1 MAKKATTTITKAVT
15 KEVTNN
21 EHVNIVTIEGI
32 IKKVIYA
39 NENVAS
45 YSLETHKTSP
55 KGNTIK
61 SWVTIKE
68 FKPSLHYEVGDH
80 VIINNGELAT
90 DSYEKDGKKVYNTV
104 VVGTIEG
111 VDADDEIPFN

>member
-1 MAKKATTTITKAVT
+1 MAKKATTKA
-15 KEVTNN
+15 TNTTN
-21 EHVNIVTIEGI
+21 HINKVNIEGLI
-32 IKKVIYA
+32 HKVLYA
-39 NENVAS
+39 TENVAG
-45 YSLETHKTSP
+45 YVLETHKVSP

-61 SWVTIKE
+61 SWLTIKE

-80 VIINNGELAT
+80 VIMSEGELAT

-111 VDADDEIPFN
+111 VDADAEIPFN

>member
-1 MAKKATTTITKAVT
+1 MAKKATTITKAVT

-39 NENVAS
+39 NENVAG

-68 FKPSLHYEVGDH
+68 FKPSLHYEVDDH
-80 VIINNGELAT
+80 VIIKNGELAT
-90 DSYEKDGKKVYNTV
+90 DSYEKDGNKVYNTV

>member
-1 MAKKATTTITKAVT
+1 MAKKATTKA
-15 KEVTNN
+15 TNHIN
-21 EHVNIVTIEGI
+21 KVNIEGI
-32 IKKVIYA
+32 INKVIYA
-39 NENVAS
+39 NENVAG
-45 YSLETHKTSP
+45 YVLESHKVSP

-61 SWVTIKE
+61 SWLAIKE

-80 VIINNGELAT
+80 VIIKDGELAT

-111 VDADDEIPFN
+111 VDNDGEIPFN